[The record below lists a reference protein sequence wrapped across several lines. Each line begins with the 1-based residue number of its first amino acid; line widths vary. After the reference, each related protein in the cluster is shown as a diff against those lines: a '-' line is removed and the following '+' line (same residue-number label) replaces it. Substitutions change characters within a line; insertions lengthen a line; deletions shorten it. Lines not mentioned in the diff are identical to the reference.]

1 MSPTPRLLR
10 SLLSVWLCAWS
21 LSASAQ
27 DSAEAALASERYL
40 ATVSAGVPLR
50 LAQDEDYGQDTL
62 APVFTD
68 ALFGYVFAG
77 EGTFRHGAALGLSLN
92 LSRDGGYSEPV
103 YAGEQFSVMPA
114 YVLYADL
121 GYDVLALAH
130 LGVPIALTG
139 VRSVG
144 AELAG
149 TIGYRLLAR
158 FGLFAQL
165 SFDAFLG
172 TGGTL
177 NPTLALEGGVFFD
190 FEVLP

>member
-10 SLLSVWLCAWS
+10 SVLVACLSSWALT
-21 LSASAQ
+21 ASAQ
-27 DSAEAALASERYL
+27 DSAEAAAVSERYL
-40 ATVSAGVPLR
+40 ATVSAGIPLR
-50 LAQDEDYGQDTL
+50 LAQDEDFGQDTF
-62 APVFTD
+62 APAFTD
-68 ALFGYVFAG
+68 ALFGYVFKGA
-77 EGTFRHGAALGLSLN
+77 GTFRHGVGLGLSLN

-103 YAGEQFSVMPA
+103 YAADQFSVMPA
-114 YVLYADL
+114 YLLYADL
-121 GYDVLALAH
+121 GHDVLAMAH
-130 LGVPIALTG
+130 VGVPVALTG
-139 VRSVG
+139 VSSVG
-144 AELAG
+144 AELAA

-190 FEVLP
+190 YEVLP